1 MVSPAPSP
9 SPTLGQLLEV
19 ERQHRDALSEL
30 AEKVL
35 GTVLPTIAALR
46 EDFERSREAQRA
58 GVNEVAA
65 ELRQEVQRLERT
77 TMPLYLRHDVD
88 IADLRQ
94 QMEGMEKLHVSMTE
108 LSAEVSS
115 LRRGAMKTP
124 DGKSGYSD
132 ASVASGILAS
142 SVNQAVSEH
151 SVLYRELAQSIEAER
166 VDRCARIIEI
176 HADVNRL
183 VEDARSALQTALD
196 GERAERVGDSTE
208 LRAVL
213 DSLWQELNR
222 GRGGKRSSGSRM
234 LLSSDADV
242 NTVYEMASEALG
254 ETVRLSSDL
263 IAERDERQQA
273 LLKVWMQLKG
283 LREELSVA
291 ALVKNA
297 FDRHASEK

>member
-1 MVSPAPSP
+1 VLSPAPSP

-19 ERQHRDALSEL
+19 ERQHRDAISEL

-77 TMPLYLRHDVD
+77 TMPLCLRHDVD

-124 DGKSGYSD
+124 EGKSGYSD
-132 ASVASGILAS
+132 ASVASGILTS
-142 SVNQAVSEH
+142 SANQAVSEH

-222 GRGGKRSSGSRM
+222 GRGRQRSSGSRM

-297 FDRHASEK
+297 FDLHASEK